1 MSACEVVDADGKPCQ
16 GTDIQLH
23 HWAPK
28 CLFGDEAELWPK
40 SYLCRDHHNMWHTG
54 TRTRHV
60 AKEFGPIVARRR
72 VVNLWMLMPAG
83 DLKHDLMVK
92 VAHLDMHNSCA
103 LAGCIEQPLTEDEW
117 HLARSLIAQ
126 GVRQVLDAWQERR
139 AS

>member
-54 TRTRHV
+54 ITDQMWCL
-60 AKEFGPIVARRR
+60 
-72 VVNLWMLMPAG
+72 LWDIGFDGERIREAVSRFLLRAEEPAE
-83 DLKHDLMVK
+83 DLERSMQ
-92 VAHLDMHNSCA
+92 A
-103 LAGCIEQPLTEDEW
+103 LRDK
-117 HLARSLIAQ
+117 S
-126 GVRQVLDAWQERR
+126 
-139 AS
+139 